1 MSNILSY
8 RESKTS
14 EEFMS
19 LAFFAL
25 TLLFFPQAAS
35 KPDAGV
41 EMRGDHAMG
50 FSHEA
55 TTHHFRL
62 YQFGGAIEVSA
73 NDSNDANSRDQIRM
87 HLSHIVTMFSQG
99 DFNVPMF
106 IHDKT
111 PPGAS
116 TMSKLRDQ
124 IHYQLEDTPQ
134 GARIAIA
141 TKNKEALAAI
151 HDFLRFQI
159 SDHKT
164 GDSVEISKP

>member
-1 MSNILSY
+1 
-8 RESKTS
+8 
-14 EEFMS
+14 MS
-19 LAFFAL
+19 LVFLAL
-25 TLLFFPQAAS
+25 TLLFFPQESS
-35 KPDAGV
+35 KTDAGV
-41 EMRGDHAMG
+41 VARGDHAMG
-50 FSHEA
+50 FSHET

-73 NDSNDANSRDQIRM
+73 NDSKDLNSRDQIRM
-87 HLSHIVTMFSQG
+87 HLSHIVMMFSLG

-116 TMSKLRDQ
+116 TMSKLRNQ
-124 IHYQLEDTPQ
+124 IHYQVEETAQ
-134 GARIAIA
+134 GARIEIV
-141 TKNKEALAAI
+141 TKNKEALKAV

-164 GDSVEISKP
+164 GDSVDISKAQTSN

>member
-1 MSNILSY
+1 MILV
-8 RESKTS
+8 
-14 EEFMS
+14 
-19 LAFFAL
+19 FFAL
-25 TLLFFPQAAS
+25 TLLLFPQTAS
-35 KPDAGV
+35 KPEDGV
-41 EMRGDHAMG
+41 VTRGDHAMG
-50 FSHEA
+50 FSHET

-62 YQFGGAIEVSA
+62 YRFGGAIEVSA
-73 NDSNDANSRDQIRM
+73 NDSKDLNSRDQIRM

-99 DFNVPMF
+99 DFNVPLF

-116 TMSKLRDQ
+116 AMSKLRDQ

-134 GARIAIA
+134 GARIEIV
-141 TKNKEALAAI
+141 TRNKEALTAI

-164 GDSVEISKP
+164 ADSIEISKP

>member
-1 MSNILSY
+1 
-8 RESKTS
+8 
-14 EEFMS
+14 MS
-19 LAFFAL
+19 LL
-25 TLLFFPQAAS
+25 LLIGLLFWSQDAS

-41 EMRGDHAMG
+41 VARGDHEMG
-50 FSHEA
+50 FSHET

-62 YQFGGAIEVSA
+62 YQFGGAIEISA
-73 NDSNDANSRDQIRM
+73 NDSTDLNSREQIRM

-134 GARIAIA
+134 GARIEIV
-141 TKNKEALAAI
+141 TKNKQALKAI

-159 SDHKT
+159 
-164 GDSVEISKP
+164 G

>member
-1 MSNILSY
+1 MS
-8 RESKTS
+8 
-14 EEFMS
+14 FV
-19 LAFFAL
+19 FFAL
-25 TLLFFPQAAS
+25 TLLFLPQDAS

-41 EMRGDHAMG
+41 VARGDHAMG
-50 FSHEA
+50 FSHET

-62 YQFGGAIEVSA
+62 YQSGGTIEVSA
-73 NDSNDANSRDQIRM
+73 NDSKDLNSRDQIRM
-87 HLSHIVTMFSQG
+87 HLNHIVTMFSQG

-116 TMSKLRDQ
+116 TISKLRDQ
-124 IHYQLEDTPQ
+124 IRYQLEDTPQ
-134 GARIAIA
+134 GARIEIV
-141 TKNKEALAAI
+141 TKNKEALKAI

-164 GDSVEISKP
+164 GDSVDISKSHNSN

>member
-1 MSNILSY
+1 MNFL
-8 RESKTS
+8 
-14 EEFMS
+14 
-19 LAFFAL
+19 LFAL
-25 TLLFFPQAAS
+25 TLVFFPQNAS

-41 EMRGDHAMG
+41 VARGDHAMG
-50 FSHEA
+50 FDHET

-62 YQFGGAIEVSA
+62 YESGGSIEVSA
-73 NDSNDANSRDQIRM
+73 NDSKDLISRDQIRM
-87 HLSHIVTMFSQG
+87 HLGHIVTMFSRG

-116 TMSKLRDQ
+116 SMSKLRDQ

-134 GARIAIA
+134 GARIEIA
-141 TKNKEALAAI
+141 TKNKEALKAI

-164 GDSVEISKP
+164 GDSVGISKLQSSQNPN